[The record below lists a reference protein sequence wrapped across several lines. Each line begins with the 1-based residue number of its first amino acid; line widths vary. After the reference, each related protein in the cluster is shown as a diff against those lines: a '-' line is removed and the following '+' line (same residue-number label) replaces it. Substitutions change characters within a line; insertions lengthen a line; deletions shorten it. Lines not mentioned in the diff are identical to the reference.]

1 LRPTR
6 RREESFVIA
15 RVRRTRPTCR
25 VLLLAAC
32 TFLARPAWLP
42 AQESKP
48 TTAKPPEHPQP
59 KELALSP
66 AAAPVPALKYRLLP
80 SAAEL
85 IPGDAAPIYLRIH
98 GYEDSSLEPYWKQ
111 IGENSEKWRAMPL
124 DQLPAAEA
132 RGFVDLWSGK
142 LKLLTFGTRRK
153 TCDWNYTLPE
163 QRLNAVEI
171 LLPDAQSMRQWGRL
185 LAIKARVEIADG
197 RYDDAIRTIETG
209 LAFGRHVGGG
219 PFVINGLIGIAIAKG
234 LLDRADE
241 LIAQPGAPN
250 LYWALTALPRPLI
263 DLRDQIE
270 LDQVVIESLIPE
282 LSEAELGKPR
292 TPTEWASH
300 LRRMHEGIV
309 NWYRRLAE
317 WGIGGTDSK
326 DLLRWNLDR
335 FKTEI
340 LPAAREYL
348 KTPGGRHEAR
358 ADEMCDD
365 QIIALYLAGSYREIR
380 DDLYKASYLPMR
392 EALPRIADAEKRH
405 QAASHGPLALFG
417 AIQAKPTYLTSMLA
431 LDRQVATL
439 RVIEALRLHAA
450 AHDGKLPESLDQI
463 TEVPV
468 PEDPATGKPFIYR
481 RAGAA
486 AILHSSQ
493 AGLPAPGPTYRITI
507 RR

>member
-1 LRPTR
+1 M
-6 RREESFVIA
+6 IA
-15 RVRRTRPTCR
+15 RVRRTRPTWR

-32 TFLARPAWLP
+32 TFLARPAWLR

-48 TTAKPPEHPQP
+48 STSKPPETTKP

-66 AAAPVPALKYRLLP
+66 AATPVPALKYRLLP

-98 GYEDSSLEPYWKQ
+98 GYEDASLEPYWKQ

-142 LKLLTFGTRRK
+142 LKLLEFGTHRK

-163 QRLNAVEI
+163 QRLNVVEI

-185 LAIKARVEIADG
+185 LAIKARAEIADG
-197 RYDDAIRTIETG
+197 RYDDAVRTIETG

-219 PFVINGLIGIAIAKG
+219 PFVINGLIGIAIARG
-234 LLDRADE
+234 MLDRVDE

-263 DLRDQIE
+263 GLRDQME
-270 LDQVVIESLIPE
+270 LDQIVLESLIPE
-282 LSEAELGKPR
+282 LSEAQLREPR

-300 LRRMHEGIV
+300 LRRMHKGMV

-317 WGIGGTDSK
+317 FGEPVTGSK
-326 DLLRWNLDR
+326 ELLEWDFDR
-335 FKTEI
+335 FKTEV
-340 LPAAREYL
+340 LPAAREYS
-348 KTPGGRHEAR
+348 KTPAGRPEPQEV
-358 ADEMCDD
+358 EMCDD
-365 QIIALYLAGSYREIR
+365 QIIALYLAGCYRETR
-380 DDLYKASYLPMR
+380 DELFKASYLPVR
-392 EALPRIADAEKRH
+392 EALPRIAAAEKRR
-405 QAASHGPLALFG
+405 QAVSRGPLALFG
-417 AIQAKPTYLTSMLA
+417 AIQARQSYLIPMLT

-450 AHDGKLPESLDQI
+450 AHDGRLPESLDEI
-463 TEVPV
+463 TEVSV
-468 PEDPATGKPFIYR
+468 PEDPATDRPFIYR

-486 AILHSSQ
+486 AILHGSQ
-493 AGLPAPGPTYRITI
+493 AGLPAPGPTYRISI

>member
-1 LRPTR
+1 M
-6 RREESFVIA
+6 IA
-15 RVRRTRPTCR
+15 RVRRTRPTWR

-32 TFLARPAWLP
+32 TFLARPAWLR

-48 TTAKPPEHPQP
+48 STSKPPETTKP

-66 AAAPVPALKYRLLP
+66 AAAPVPALRYRLLP

-98 GYEDSSLEPYWKQ
+98 GYEDASLEPYWKQ
-111 IGENSEKWRAMPL
+111 ISEKSEKWRALPL
-124 DQLPAAEA
+124 DRFPTAEA

-142 LKLLTFGTRRK
+142 LKQLTFGTRRK

-185 LAIKARVEIADG
+185 LTIKARAEIADR
-197 RYDDAIRTIETG
+197 RYDDAVRTIETG
-209 LAFGRHVGGG
+209 LAFGRHVGGA
-219 PFVINGLIGIAIAKG
+219 PFVINGLIGIAIARG
-234 LLDRADE
+234 MLDRVDE

-250 LYWALTALPRPLI
+250 LYWALTSLPRPLI
-263 DLRDQIE
+263 GLRDQME

-282 LSEAELGKPR
+282 LSEAEMRKPQ

-358 ADEMCDD
+358 ADGMCDD
-365 QIIALYLAGSYREIR
+365 QIIALYLAGCYREIR
-380 DDLYKASYLPMR
+380 DDLYKASYLPVR
-392 EALPRIADAEKRH
+392 EALPRVAAAEKRL
-405 QAASHGPLALFG
+405 QAAGRGPLALFA
-417 AIQAKPTYLTSMLA
+417 AIQAKQSYLVPMLT
-431 LDRQVATL
+431 LDRHVATL

-450 AHDGKLPESLDQI
+450 AHDGRLPESLDEI
-463 TEVPV
+463 SEVSV
-468 PEDPATGKPFIYR
+468 PEDPATDKPFIYR

-486 AILHSSQ
+486 AILHCSQ
-493 AGLPAPGPTYRITI
+493 AGLPDPGPTYRITI